1 LRTIFQSPRNVASDQ
16 DLVRDLAG
24 YDTAFG
30 VDFGPTVT
38 FTGEGI
44 AS

>member
-1 LRTIFQSPRNVASDQ
+1 MVAADA
-16 DLVRDLAG
+16 DLVRDLTD

-30 VDFGPTVT
+30 VDFDPRGDFV
-38 FTGEGI
+38 GEGI